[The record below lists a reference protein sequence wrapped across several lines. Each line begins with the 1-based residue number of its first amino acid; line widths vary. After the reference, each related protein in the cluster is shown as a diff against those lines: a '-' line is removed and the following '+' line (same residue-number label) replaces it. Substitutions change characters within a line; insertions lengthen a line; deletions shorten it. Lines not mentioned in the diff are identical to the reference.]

1 MLLQRT
7 FKKNYVEALL
17 DAVRN
22 GQNLDLYAQD
32 SFDYDAE
39 QVVMIPNLAYPEG
52 LIDKLVPTPQGD
64 FDSAVAIYE
73 AFPNLTPLQAAD
85 KSFWTYLT
93 HVDLF
98 EYVQKRYPKVKDEG
112 FNSIP
117 YIVDHW
123 FCGSDWYWRHP
134 IASLWWFVHQ
144 TIDENNGDKYKYTR
158 FFFSSFGFRTNFA
171 KYSIARLKEA
181 VFGYFDFL
189 MENPE
194 ITAQFLKPRNLF
206 ITKHLNKMGGA
217 RLLSVLPREA
227 FKEELYN
234 IKDQILAVSGVSTRA
249 QEEAED
255 AAMFE

>member
-7 FKKNYVEALL
+7 FKKNYVETLL

-144 TIDENNGDKYKYTR
+144 TIDEENADKYKYTR
-158 FFFSSFGFRTNFA
+158 FFLSNYEFRTNLA

-181 VFGYFDFL
+181 LFGYFDFL
-189 MENPE
+189 MDNPE
-194 ITAQFLKPRNLF
+194 IESQFFKARNRFL
-206 ITKHLNKMGGA
+206 TKHLNKLGGT
-217 RLLSVLPREA
+217 RLLSTLPREV
-227 FKEELYN
+227 FYDELCSIKEQAL
-234 IKDQILAVSGVSTRA
+234 QINSSKSDTDEERA
-249 QEEAED
+249 D